1 MNNRDEK
8 DLQMRTIDLDA
19 LHIFRTV
26 AEQGGITRAAA
37 KLNRVQSNVTTRVKQ
52 LEERLGTQ
60 LFVRERRR
68 LTLSP
73 EGRLLL
79 VYADELLRLSS
90 EAQAAMRSGTPR
102 GVFRIGTL
110 ESTAAARL
118 PPILAR
124 YHRAYPEVQIELVTG
139 TSGALVARLHAYEI
153 EAAFVAEPFT
163 VEGLET
169 RRAFDEEL
177 VVISPR
183 GTAPVAR
190 GARGIGRRTVIAFA
204 VGCSYRR
211 RLEEWL
217 AADGVVPS
225 QVMEFGSYH
234 AIIACVCAGAGIA
247 VVPRSVLRLAGAERQ
262 VNVGTL
268 PSRTARARTMLA
280 WRRGH
285 RSIALE
291 ALKTA
296 VM

>member
-1 MNNRDEK
+1 MNNGERKHLD
-8 DLQMRTIDLDA
+8 MRTIDLDA

-68 LTLSP
+68 LTLSA
-73 EGRLLL
+73 EGRMLLA
-79 VYADELLRLSS
+79 YADELLRLSS
-90 EAQAAMRSGTPR
+90 EAQAAVRSGTPR
-102 GVFRIGTL
+102 GTFRIGTL

-139 TSGALVARLHAYEI
+139 TSGALVSRLHALEI

-163 VEGLET
+163 GEGLET
-169 RRAFDEEL
+169 CHAFDEEL

-183 GTAPVAR
+183 GRGRTARRAR
-190 GARGIGRRTVIAFA
+190 DVGTRTVIAFA
-204 VGCSYRR
+204 AGCSYRR

-217 AADGVVPS
+217 GADGVVPS
-225 QVMEFGSYH
+225 HVMEFGSYH

-247 VVPRSVLRLAGAERQ
+247 IVPRSVLRLAGAERQ
-262 VNVGTL
+262 VLVGVL
-268 PSRTARARTMLA
+268 PARTARARTMLA

-285 RSIALE
+285 RSIALQ
-291 ALKTA
+291 ALKATL
-296 VM
+296 V